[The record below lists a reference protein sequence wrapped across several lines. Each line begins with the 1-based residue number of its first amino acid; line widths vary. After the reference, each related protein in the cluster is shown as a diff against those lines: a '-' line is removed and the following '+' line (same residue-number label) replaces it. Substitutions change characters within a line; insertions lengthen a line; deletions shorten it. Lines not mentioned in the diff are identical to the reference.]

1 MKKAALYLSVLF
13 HPVFVNLCSLIC
25 LLWLNPYL
33 NAALTINI
41 KLFYIALIFTATAI
55 IPLITVSVRYLLGF
69 SESIMLKQA
78 EERHTPY
85 LISASCYLVAFYLC
99 AKITAPVGVQAFLL
113 ASASTVV
120 AVSIINFFF
129 KISAHTTS
137 LGSLC
142 GLLAALSFHQTE
154 DMRFL
159 IGIAILV
166 SGIVGSARLVLAAHT
181 KKELYSGFALGAII
195 MWLIL

>member
-1 MKKAALYLSVLF
+1 MKKIALYISVLF

-33 NAALTINI
+33 TASLPFNV
-41 KLFYIALIFTATAI
+41 KLFYIIFIFTGTGI
-55 IPLITVSVRYLLGF
+55 IPLIIVFVRYLLGF

-78 EERHTPY
+78 DERHTPY
-85 LISASCYLVAFYLC
+85 LVSACCYLATFYLC
-99 AKITAPVGVQAFLL
+99 DKIAAPAGIQAFLL

-120 AVSIINFFF
+120 AVSVINFFF

-142 GLLAALSFHQTE
+142 GLFVVLSFHQNL
-154 DMRFL
+154 DLRFL
-159 IGIAILV
+159 IGAVILV
-166 SGIVGSARLVLAAHT
+166 SGIVASTRLTLGAHT
-181 KKELYSGFALGAII
+181 IKEIYTGFALGTTI
-195 MWLIL
+195 MLLIL